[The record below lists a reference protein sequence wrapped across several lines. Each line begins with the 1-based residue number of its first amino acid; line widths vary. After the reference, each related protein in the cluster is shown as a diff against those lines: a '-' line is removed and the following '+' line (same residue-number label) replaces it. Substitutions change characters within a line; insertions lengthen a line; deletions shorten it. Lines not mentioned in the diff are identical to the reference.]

1 MKGGF
6 CMEEVIQRE
15 KDLVYRLAF
24 SQCHQKDQADDI
36 FQNVMYRYMKRKPVF
51 ESLEHEKAWFIRV
64 TLNCSKTSLKSF
76 WHNKV
81 DEIDEQT
88 YIFEKQE
95 IDLTPYLNK
104 LSKKYNVVLYLFY
117 YEGYSTK
124 EMAELLHIKENNVR
138 VLLNRAR
145 NQLRKEIEAD
155 ENKSFKNYY
164 DEIQVDENLLQQI
177 PIKKH
182 HYYKPILIIS
192 CVVLFILY

>member
-1 MKGGF
+1 
-6 CMEEVIQRE
+6 MEEVIQRE

-36 FQNVMYRYMKRKPVF
+36 FQNVMYRYLKRKPTF

-76 WHNKV
+76 WNNRV
-81 DEIDEQT
+81 EEIDEQV
-88 YIFEKQE
+88 YIFEKKE

-104 LSKKYNVVLYLFY
+104 LPKKYNAVLYLFY

-124 EMAELLHIKENNVR
+124 EMAKLLHIKENNVR

-145 NQLRKEIEAD
+145 NQLRKEIE
-155 ENKSFKNYY
+155 Y
-164 DEIQVDENLLQQI
+164 DE
-177 PIKKH
+177 K
-182 HYYKPILIIS
+182 
-192 CVVLFILY
+192 

>member
-1 MKGGF
+1 
-6 CMEEVIQRE
+6 MEEVIQRE
-15 KDLVYRLAF
+15 KELVYRLAF

-76 WHNKV
+76 WHNKI

-124 EMAELLHIKENNVR
+124 EIAEILK
-138 VLLNRAR
+138 
-145 NQLRKEIEAD
+145 
-155 ENKSFKNYY
+155 KS
-164 DEIQVDENLLQQI
+164 DSA
-177 PIKKH
+177 KKIMFVF
-182 HYYKPILIIS
+182 Y
-192 CVVLFILY
+192 

>member
-1 MKGGF
+1 
-6 CMEEVIQRE
+6 MEEVIQRE

-36 FQNVMYRYMKRKPVF
+36 FQNVMYRYLKGKLTF

-76 WHNKV
+76 WNNKV
-81 DEIDEQT
+81 EEIDEQA
-88 YIFEKQE
+88 YIFEKKE

-104 LSKKYNVVLYLFY
+104 LPKKYNAVLYLFY

-124 EMAELLHIKENNVR
+124 EMAKLLHIKENNVR

-145 NQLRKEIEAD
+145 NKLRKEIESD
-155 ENKSFKNYY
+155 EK
-164 DEIQVDENLLQQI
+164 
-177 PIKKH
+177 
-182 HYYKPILIIS
+182 
-192 CVVLFILY
+192 

>member
-1 MKGGF
+1 
-6 CMEEVIQRE
+6 MEEVIQRE

-88 YIFEKQE
+88 YIFEGKT
-95 IDLTPYLNK
+95 L
-104 LSKKYNVVLYLFY
+104 LSDFYKVLKMDGVEFDSIA
-117 YEGYSTK
+117 G
-124 EMAELLHIKENNVR
+124 
-138 VLLNRAR
+138 
-145 NQLRKEIEAD
+145 EAD
-155 ENKSFKNYY
+155 TLAGLLLEIKGEFPKLHEKLIFKNYSFEVLEM
-164 DEIQVDENLLQQI
+164 DARRILKIKLVILKDDASGENTG
-177 PIKKH
+177 KANNA
-182 HYYKPILIIS
+182 
-192 CVVLFILY
+192 

>member
-1 MKGGF
+1 
-6 CMEEVIQRE
+6 MEEVIQRE

-36 FQNVMYRYMKRKPVF
+36 FQNVMYRYLKRKPTF

-76 WHNKV
+76 WNNKV
-81 DEIDEQT
+81 EEIDEQA
-88 YIFEKQE
+88 YIFEKKE
-95 IDLTPYLNK
+95 IDLSPYLNK
-104 LSKKYNVVLYLFY
+104 LPKKYNAVLYLFY

-124 EMAELLHIKENNVR
+124 EMASMLHIKENNVR

-155 ENKSFKNYY
+155 EK
-164 DEIQVDENLLQQI
+164 
-177 PIKKH
+177 
-182 HYYKPILIIS
+182 
-192 CVVLFILY
+192 

>member
-1 MKGGF
+1 
-6 CMEEVIQRE
+6 MEEVIQRE
-15 KDLVYRLAF
+15 KALVYRLAF

-36 FQNVMYRYMKRKPVF
+36 FQNVMYRYLKRKPTF
-51 ESLEHEKAWFIRV
+51 ESSEHEKAWFIRV

-76 WHNKV
+76 WNNRV
-81 DEIDEQT
+81 EEIDEQA
-88 YIFEKQE
+88 YIFEKKE

-104 LSKKYNVVLYLFY
+104 LPKKYNAVLYLFY

-155 ENKSFKNYY
+155 EK
-164 DEIQVDENLLQQI
+164 
-177 PIKKH
+177 
-182 HYYKPILIIS
+182 
-192 CVVLFILY
+192 

>member
-1 MKGGF
+1 
-6 CMEEVIQRE
+6 MEEVIQRE

-36 FQNVMYRYMKRKPVF
+36 FQNVMYRYLKRKPTF

-76 WHNKV
+76 WNNRV
-81 DEIDEQT
+81 EEIDEQV
-88 YIFEKQE
+88 YIFEKKE

-104 LSKKYNVVLYLFY
+104 LPKKYNAVLYLFY

-124 EMAELLHIKENNVR
+124 EMAEILHIKENNVR

-145 NQLRKEIEAD
+145 NQLRKEIEFD
-155 ENKSFKNYY
+155 EK
-164 DEIQVDENLLQQI
+164 
-177 PIKKH
+177 
-182 HYYKPILIIS
+182 
-192 CVVLFILY
+192 

>member
-1 MKGGF
+1 
-6 CMEEVIQRE
+6 MEEVIQRE

-36 FQNVMYRYMKRKPVF
+36 FQNVMYRYLKRKPTF

-76 WHNKV
+76 WNNKV
-81 DEIDEQT
+81 EEIDEQT
-88 YIFEKQE
+88 YIFEKKE

-104 LSKKYNVVLYLFY
+104 LPKKYNAVHYLFY

-124 EMAELLHIKENNVR
+124 EMAEILHIKENNVR

-145 NQLRKEIEAD
+145 NQLRKEIEFD
-155 ENKSFKNYY
+155 EK
-164 DEIQVDENLLQQI
+164 
-177 PIKKH
+177 
-182 HYYKPILIIS
+182 
-192 CVVLFILY
+192 

>member
-1 MKGGF
+1 
-6 CMEEVIQRE
+6 MEEVIQRE

-36 FQNVMYRYMKRKPVF
+36 FQNVMYRYLKVKPTF

-76 WHNKV
+76 WNNKV
-81 DEIDEQT
+81 EEIDEQA
-88 YIFEKQE
+88 YIFEKKE

-104 LSKKYNVVLYLFY
+104 LPKKYNAVLYLFY

-124 EMAELLHIKENNVR
+124 EMAKLLHIKENNVR

-145 NQLRKEIEAD
+145 NQLRKEIESD
-155 ENKSFKNYY
+155 EK
-164 DEIQVDENLLQQI
+164 
-177 PIKKH
+177 
-182 HYYKPILIIS
+182 
-192 CVVLFILY
+192 

>member
-1 MKGGF
+1 
-6 CMEEVIQRE
+6 MEEVIQRE

-36 FQNVMYRYMKRKPVF
+36 FQNVMYRYLKRKPTF

-64 TLNCSKTSLKSF
+64 TLNCSKTSLNSF
-76 WHNKV
+76 WNNKIE
-81 DEIDEQT
+81 EIDEQT
-88 YIFEKQE
+88 YIFEKKE

-104 LSKKYNVVLYLFY
+104 LPKKYNAVLYLFY

-124 EMAELLHIKENNVR
+124 EMAKLLHIKENNVR

-155 ENKSFKNYY
+155 EK
-164 DEIQVDENLLQQI
+164 
-177 PIKKH
+177 
-182 HYYKPILIIS
+182 
-192 CVVLFILY
+192 

>member
-1 MKGGF
+1 MKEINENRVLE
-6 CMEEVIQRE
+6 CYQKY
-15 KDLVYRLAF
+15 KDTVFKLAY
-24 SQCHQKDQADDI
+24 SYCKSVTQAEDV
-36 FQNVMYRYMKRKPVF
+36 FQDVF
-51 ESLEHEKAWFIRV
+51 EKFMQKAPDFSDEYHEKAWFIRV

-124 EMAELLHIKENNVR
+124 EMAKLLHIKENNVR

-145 NQLRKEIEAD
+145 NQLRKEIESD
-155 ENKSFKNYY
+155 EK
-164 DEIQVDENLLQQI
+164 
-177 PIKKH
+177 
-182 HYYKPILIIS
+182 
-192 CVVLFILY
+192 

>member
-1 MKGGF
+1 
-6 CMEEVIQRE
+6 MEEVIQRE

-36 FQNVMYRYMKRKPVF
+36 FQNVMYRYLKRKPTF

-76 WHNKV
+76 WNNRV
-81 DEIDEQT
+81 EEIDEQA
-88 YIFEKQE
+88 YIFEKKE

-104 LSKKYNVVLYLFY
+104 LPKKYNAVLYLFY

-124 EMAELLHIKENNVR
+124 EMAKLLHIKENNVR

-145 NQLRKEIEAD
+145 NQLRKEIESD
-155 ENKSFKNYY
+155 EK
-164 DEIQVDENLLQQI
+164 
-177 PIKKH
+177 
-182 HYYKPILIIS
+182 
-192 CVVLFILY
+192 

>member
-1 MKGGF
+1 
-6 CMEEVIQRE
+6 MEEVIQRE
-15 KDLVYRLAF
+15 KELVYRLAF

-64 TLNCSKTSLKSF
+64 TLNCSKTSLK
-76 WHNKV
+76 
-81 DEIDEQT
+81 

-155 ENKSFKNYY
+155 EK
-164 DEIQVDENLLQQI
+164 
-177 PIKKH
+177 
-182 HYYKPILIIS
+182 
-192 CVVLFILY
+192 

>member
-1 MKGGF
+1 M
-6 CMEEVIQRE
+6 
-15 KDLVYRLAF
+15 
-24 SQCHQKDQADDI
+24 
-36 FQNVMYRYMKRKPVF
+36 
-51 ESLEHEKAWFIRV
+51 
-64 TLNCSKTSLKSF
+64 KSF

-104 LSKKYNVVLYLFY
+104 LSKEYNVVLYLFY

-155 ENKSFKNYY
+155 EK
-164 DEIQVDENLLQQI
+164 
-177 PIKKH
+177 
-182 HYYKPILIIS
+182 
-192 CVVLFILY
+192 

>member
-15 KDLVYRLAF
+15 KELVYRLAF

-124 EMAELLHIKENNVR
+124 EIANILVITIDNIYYRIKK
-138 VLLNRAR
+138 
-145 NQLRKEIEAD
+145 LRK
-155 ENKSFKNYY
+155 K
-164 DEIQVDENLLQQI
+164 
-177 PIKKH
+177 IK
-182 HYYKPILIIS
+182 
-192 CVVLFILY
+192 

>member
-1 MKGGF
+1 
-6 CMEEVIQRE
+6 MEEVIQRE

-36 FQNVMYRYMKRKPVF
+36 FQNVMYRYLKRKPTF
-51 ESLEHEKAWFIRV
+51 ESSEHEKAWFIRV

-76 WHNKV
+76 WNNRV
-81 DEIDEQT
+81 EEIDEQA
-88 YIFEKQE
+88 YIFEKKE

-104 LSKKYNVVLYLFY
+104 LPKKYNAVLYLFY

-124 EMAELLHIKENNVR
+124 EMAKLLHIKENNVR

-155 ENKSFKNYY
+155 EK
-164 DEIQVDENLLQQI
+164 
-177 PIKKH
+177 
-182 HYYKPILIIS
+182 
-192 CVVLFILY
+192 